1 MEGAGV
7 TVAVTPNLQ
16 PLTNNTLYTLVIMP
30 LLTPAHATTL
40 SQMMTNMPPGRT
52 FWLALTSSTLSS
64 HLQLTIYFPL
74 LNQVRL
80 AQCDD
85 GGVMLTE
92 IYQTGKSCGV
102 LVAWAG
108 RGGEQRVVRMGGWR
122 WGTST
127 GVQELPPSYLS
138 PLGDVAAR
146 HANLTGLHL
155 RCLTIQHPPLLIPE
169 VVIGGKGALHLSG
182 WMGAVWNEIRARTNF
197 TYTCVYPTDGKWGTR
212 NDGRWDG
219 MVGEVVRGE
228 ADVIAA
234 PLDYTLQRSMAI
246 DFCFQFIM
254 LGYKLVIARPNTNN
268 AMWTNFTRELE
279 VETWGALAAVLVIA
293 ALVLATTTTL
303 SPRESSRCSIADASL
318 LTFGSLCGQSMFLN
332 VNSASSRVVVL
343 VLFYATTLFTVYY
356 TCFLISNLTVSS
368 ATPPFT
374 TLQEAHQAGKY
385 TLGYESRKGLYHD
398 VWRDMVTPVY
408 HSLGLTSE
416 AGLRQLLTTNN
427 HIYIIDEL
435 LFKAE
440 FSHDCSYLL
449 LPNTY
454 IRVPSAFAVAKGSPL
469 RSILN
474 YHLTKLRET
483 GVVGRYAFTRLSK
496 SGNCYDTSRSLQP
509 ATLSNVMTAFLQLGV
524 ASFLALMMVA
534 VEKGWWHWGQRR
546 RTNRTV
552 YDSTSELREERYNAM
567 NNYTTDG

>member
-1 MEGAGV
+1 
-7 TVAVTPNLQ
+7 
-16 PLTNNTLYTLVIMP
+16 
-30 LLTPAHATTL
+30 
-40 SQMMTNMPPGRT
+40 
-52 FWLALTSSTLSS
+52 
-64 HLQLTIYFPL
+64 
-74 LNQVRL
+74 
-80 AQCDD
+80 
-85 GGVMLTE
+85 
-92 IYQTGKSCGV
+92 
-102 LVAWAG
+102 
-108 RGGEQRVVRMGGWR
+108 MGGWR

-127 GVQELPPSYLS
+127 GAQELPPSYLS

-155 RCLTIQHPPLLIPE
+155 RCLTIQHAPLLIPE
-169 VVIGGKGALHLSG
+169 VVSGGKGALHISG
-182 WMGAVWNEIRARTNF
+182 WMGAVWKEIRARTNF
-197 TYTCVYPTDGKWGTR
+197 TYTCVYPTDGKWGART
-212 NDGRWDG
+212 DGRWDG
-219 MVGEVVRGE
+219 MVGEVVRGQ
-228 ADVIAA
+228 ADVIVA
-234 PLDYTLQRSMAI
+234 PLDYTIQRANAI

-254 LGYKLVIARPNTNN
+254 LGYKLVIERPNTNN

-279 VETWGALAAVLVIA
+279 VKTWGALAGVLVIA

-303 SPRESSRCSIADASL
+303 SPHESSRCSISEAFL

-332 VNSASSRVVVL
+332 VNSVSSRVVVL

-368 ATPPFT
+368 TTLPFT
-374 TLQEAHQAGKY
+374 TLQEALQAGKY
-385 TLGYESRKGLYHD
+385 TLGYVRSTSVDETFQESRSGLYHD

-416 AGLRQLLTTNN
+416 AGLRQLFTINN

-454 IRVPSAFAVAKGSPL
+454 IKVPSAFAVAKGSPL
-469 RSILN
+469 RTILN

-496 SGNCYDTSRSLQP
+496 SSGCQDTRRSLKP
-509 ATLSNVMTAFLQLGV
+509 TTLTNVMTAFLQLGV
-524 ASFLALMMVA
+524 ASVLALMMVA
-534 VEKGWWHWGQRR
+534 VEKGWWRWGQRR

-552 YDSTSELREERYNAM
+552 DDSESELGEERHSAM